1 MIAFD
6 NRRTPLPHEIVPGER
21 ATVAVHI
28 QAPMEPGEYVAQL
41 DVVQE
46 YVAWFGGKGLA
57 CPLVRFVV
65 V

>member
-1 MIAFD
+1 
-6 NRRTPLPHEIVPGER
+6 
-21 ATVAVHI
+21 
-28 QAPMEPGEYVAQL
+28 
-41 DVVQE
+41 VVQE